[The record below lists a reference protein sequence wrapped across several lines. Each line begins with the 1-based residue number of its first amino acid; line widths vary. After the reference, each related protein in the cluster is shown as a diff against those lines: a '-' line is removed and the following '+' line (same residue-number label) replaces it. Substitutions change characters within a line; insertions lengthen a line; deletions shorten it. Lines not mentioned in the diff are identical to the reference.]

1 MRLTYEDVFYG
12 TPVTAKYTP
21 TVTPEGTS
29 AATTGLQGMKQEG
42 TPEF

>member
-21 TVTPEGTS
+21 TVTP
-29 AATTGLQGMKQEG
+29 AATTGLQGVKQEG